1 MKLEMITEGLKALL
15 LENNYNPVTIHF
27 YEREWNKI
35 QLFLMDEYGDTEFD
49 MESGLK
55 YLEKQYGF
63 ISKCNSGTLSQQR
76 VQLLR
81 VIHMLEDYSLH
92 KVLTRRYF
100 ASKNPLVL
108 NSYYSVIF
116 MAWSSFAGHTARI
129 KKCLRHISSPN
140 PSFMQCLLR

>member
-35 QLFLMDEYGDTEFD
+35 LLFLIMSTEMEFD
-49 MESGLK
+49 MNPSK
-55 YLEKQYGF
+55 YLEKQYG
-63 ISKCNSGTLSQQR
+63 LSATAIMELYQQR

-100 ASKNPLVL
+100 ASK
-108 NSYYSVIF
+108 I
-116 MAWSSFAGHTARI
+116 
-129 KKCLRHISSPN
+129 
-140 PSFMQCLLR
+140 LLC